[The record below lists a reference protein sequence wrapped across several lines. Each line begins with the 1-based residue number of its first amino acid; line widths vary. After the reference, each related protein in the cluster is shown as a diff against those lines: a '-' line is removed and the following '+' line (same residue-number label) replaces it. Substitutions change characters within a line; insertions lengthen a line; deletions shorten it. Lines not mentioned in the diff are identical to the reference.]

1 MKNKEAYRKTAMFIL
16 IVLLLGYSV
25 KTISRNRVWM
35 DDVTLFTTDV
45 KVSENSTKCNTS
57 AGGKLLE
64 KADSTDNEI
73 QKNQYI
79 QQAYGY
85 LKKAVEI
92 YPRNLNA
99 WNLLGNCDIK
109 REDYAASRECF
120 MNCLKINPKHPHALN
135 NLLYLA
141 QVANKNQQFAEA
153 VTDYKILIQ
162 YKPDVAD
169 NYYGLGVAFRGIS
182 QFDSAIVCLNKALH
196 LKPDYVD
203 AMSKLGEIYG
213 QNLGRIDAAED
224 CFLQAIEVKPN
235 DESSLENLGIVYGIK
250 KDFNKSLSYFQQAL
264 KIKPEKY
271 ELYMNISQTYR
282 IMGDLKSAQDYIVQA
297 EKYKP
302 KK

>member
-1 MKNKEAYRKTAMFIL
+1 MNENHLNFTLSEADQKTFIEA
-16 IVLLLGYSV
+16 V
-25 KTISRNRVWM
+25 KTIN
-35 DDVTLFTTDV
+35 TLIEPFKVVLTDKDRRTLPKMSDGTV
-45 KVSENSTKCNTS
+45 PF
-57 AGGKLLE
+57 AE
-64 KADSTDNEI
+64 KAAS
-73 QKNQYI
+73 Y
-79 QQAYGY
+79 
-85 LKKAVEI
+85 AV
-92 YPRNLNA
+92 
-99 WNLLGNCDIK
+99 
-109 REDYAASRECF
+109 S
-120 MNCLKINPKHPHALN
+120 HPE
-135 NLLYLA
+135 
-141 QVANKNQQFAEA
+141 F
-153 VTDYKILIQ
+153 
-162 YKPDVAD
+162 
-169 NYYGLGVAFRGIS
+169 
-182 QFDSAIVCLNKALH
+182 
-196 LKPDYVD
+196 KPDYVD